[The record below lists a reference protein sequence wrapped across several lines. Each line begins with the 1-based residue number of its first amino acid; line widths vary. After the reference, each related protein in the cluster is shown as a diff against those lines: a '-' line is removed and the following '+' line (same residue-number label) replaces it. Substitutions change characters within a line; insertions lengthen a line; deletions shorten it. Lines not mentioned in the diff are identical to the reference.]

1 MNLRQALKGR
11 LSHEEIEVLNRSFEV
26 IGDIGII
33 ELDDR
38 LLEKKHDIAKALA
51 QVQKS
56 IKIVLRKTEDVS
68 GKYRVPEYEII
79 FTDNSRDFSWVPKD
93 LRPTT
98 ATETVHREHG
108 CRFKID
114 PTKAYF
120 SGKLSGER
128 DRIRKQVKDSEKI
141 LCLFAGVGPFPIV
154 IAKSIK
160 VKITAVEINPEAV
173 SYFRENV
180 RINKVE
186 DKIDIMEGDAGAV
199 LTTLKGKFDRI
210 LMPAPKNASDFLE
223 GALKKAKKGTIVHLY
238 TFAAEEDIE
247 NVGKTVEE
255 RCNIAGKKINVQL
268 VRRCGN
274 IGPYHYRVVVDF
286 RVL

>member
-1 MNLRQALKGR
+1 MDLRQALEGK
-11 LSHEEIEVLNRSFEV
+11 LSEVEIDILNRSFEV

-56 IKIVLRKTEDVS
+56 IKVVLRKTEDVG

-79 FTDNSRDFSWVPKD
+79 YMSDDRDFSWVPKD
-93 LRPTT
+93 LRPKTI
-98 ATETVHREHG
+98 TETVHREHG

-128 DRIRKQVKDSEKI
+128 DRIRQQVKDNEKI

-154 IAKSIK
+154 IAKTK
-160 VKITAVEINPEAV
+160 DVKITAVEINPEAV
-173 SYFRENV
+173 AYFRENI
-180 RINKVE
+180 RINKVD
-186 DKIDIMEGDAGAV
+186 DKIDIIEGDAGSV
-199 LTTLKGKFDRI
+199 LTTINGKFDRI

-223 GALKKAKKGTIVHLY
+223 GALMKAKKGTIVHLY
-238 TFAAEEDIE
+238 TFAPEEEIDH
-247 NVGKTVEE
+247 VGKKIED
-255 RCNIAGKKINVQL
+255 RCKTAGKKIQVQL
-268 VRRCGN
+268 VKRCGN

-286 RVL
+286 KVL